1 MFMESKA
8 WKSAVMVLGVCPKT
22 LLSAAQEGPQ
32 EAPSYC
38 RGLRASLWAVVLE
51 PVVLKALVSTFLE
64 RQWIT

>member
-1 MFMESKA
+1 MEK
-8 WKSAVMVLGVCPKT
+8 KVLLGFSVRPKT

-38 RGLRASLWAVVLE
+38 RGLRASLWAAVLE

-64 RQWIT
+64 RHWIT